1 MSADCVIGGE
11 SDFYLCVFEK
21 FRDESG
27 SFAYIREISPTLFL
41 GLCAVVMFFLLW
53 FYCQFKPLIYEQRDY
68 FGNII

>member
-21 FRDESG
+21 FCDESG

-53 FYCQFKPLIYEQRDY
+53 FYCQ
-68 FGNII
+68 